1 MGVLDER
8 LEPGTPP
15 PSWSPARPDF
25 WKKPSKWQ
33 ICMPRLTILAKVLAT
48 FLGFILLVKIIGQ
61 KPELPS
67 SAPPIGPKP
76 ELPAVTPPEPPKP
89 LSENDMKDAAE
100 KVPWIWKDFAT

>member
-1 MGVLDER
+1 MGLLDEP

-33 ICMPRLTILAKVLAT
+33 ICMPRLTILAKALAT

-67 SAPPIGPKP
+67 S
-76 ELPAVTPPEPPKP
+76 TPPEPPKP
-89 LSENDMKDAAE
+89 PSENDMKAAAD
-100 KVPWIWKDFAT
+100 KLPWIWKDFTT